1 MGERTKIS
9 YADSTGGLCMG
20 CSEGCEIGDRCWAM
34 QLCKLHAKNKGY
46 PKDFRKPELFLHRL
60 DEVFR
65 WKDLTGTDR
74 PDKPWLNGMPRV
86 VFLND
91 LGETFDPQLP
101 EDWLVKPHDWPD
113 GTFRSCM
120 VRMFDSPH
128 IYIILTKQAQR
139 MAEFSRRHPFPPNI
153 WVGVSVTD
161 QATADKRIP
170 WLLKTR
176 ANKRIVSAEPLLGP
190 VDILRFD
197 SHSIYST
204 PYRRGMS
211 SPDDIDWLIL
221 GFESGSNHR
230 IGEVEWI
237 RSLVDQAHAAGV
249 AAFVKQAAG
258 IHPGLQGNI
267 PDELWNVK
275 EMPR

>member
-34 QLCKLHAKNKGY
+34 KLCKLHAKNKGY

-91 LGETFDPQLP
+91 LGETFDPALP
-101 EDWLVKPHDWPD
+101 EDWLDDRGGHLHLMPPWA
-113 GTFRSCM
+113 
-120 VRMFDSPH
+120 RMADSPH

-139 MAEFSRRHPFPPNI
+139 MSEFSRRHPFSPNV
-153 WVGVSVTD
+153 WVGVSVTSD
-161 QATADKRIP
+161 ETLWRVE
-170 WLLKTR
+170 WLLKTKTYGR
-176 ANKRIVSAEPLLGP
+176 TIISFEPLLGP
-190 VDILRFD
+190 
-197 SHSIYST
+197 
-204 PYRRGMS
+204 
-211 SPDDIDWLIL
+211 IDARSLL
-221 GFESGSNHR
+221 GEHIDLAIIGGESGRNHR
-230 IGEVEWI
+230 LCEVEWI